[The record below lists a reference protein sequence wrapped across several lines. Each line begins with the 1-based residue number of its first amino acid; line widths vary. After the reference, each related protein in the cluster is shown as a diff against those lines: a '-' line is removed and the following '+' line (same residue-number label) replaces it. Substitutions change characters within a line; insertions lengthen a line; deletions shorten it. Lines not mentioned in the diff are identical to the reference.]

1 MEFKNVFFFFK
12 GRTSIPLQWNWRE
25 GSLNARVS
33 IAQNSIRNGIFL
45 PPQGRPSII
54 RQWRSNWR
62 EGLKEVWTIQL
73 CTIALLMHSGLLF
86 SQSSLDKTI
95 DLFNH
100 RHEKANGLIAD
111 STHINKCI
119 SAFESEIRKGNVTEK
134 CALYYLLSLN
144 FKVRFVYT
152 NEKQKRNLL
161 DRTIEL
167 SEMYMKKF
175 PSFGP
180 ILFEY
185 ITSVGL
191 KAELTGAFAN
201 ATNGVVEKMRKSS
214 LKLIQLDSM
223 YYSCTGW
230 KVLGILNYKTPYIPL
245 IIDWPSKTEAKKVLE
260 KALKYFP
267 TDIAN
272 NFYYAEALKEN
283 NETEKA
289 RIYFNL
295 VLKLKKREN
304 AVLEDLDFQARA
316 KEHLKS
322 L

>member
-1 MEFKNVFFFFK
+1 MI
-12 GRTSIPLQWNWRE
+12 S
-25 GSLNARVS
+25 
-33 IAQNSIRNGIFL
+33 
-45 PPQGRPSII
+45 
-54 RQWRSNWR
+54 
-62 EGLKEVWTIQL
+62 
-73 CTIALLMHSGLLF
+73 F
-86 SQSSLDKTI
+86 SQTPLEKNI
-95 DLFNH
+95 ELFNK
-100 RHEKANGLIAD
+100 RHEKANGLQAD
-111 STHINKCI
+111 SNHINKCI
-119 SAFESEIRKGNVTEK
+119 SFFESEIKKGNVTEK

-144 FKVRFVYT
+144 FKTRFVYPD
-152 NEKQKRNLL
+152 EKQKKNLL

-167 SEMYMKKF
+167 SEAYMEKF
-175 PSFGP
+175 PLSGP

-201 ATNGVVEKMRKSS
+201 ATNGVVEKMHKSA

-245 IIDWPSKTEAKKVLE
+245 IIDWPSKSEAKRVLE

-267 TDIAN
+267 SDIAN
-272 NFYYAEALKEN
+272 NFYYAEALLEN

-289 RIYFNL
+289 RVYFNL
-295 VLKLKKREN
+295 VLKLKNREA
-304 AVLEDLDFQARA
+304 AVLEDLDFKVRA
-316 KEHLKS
+316 KNHLKN